1 MKPETKKAFLSGISD
16 AWGYPNFDDNTNFW
30 DMLSYSWANN
40 GANFIQGLPRF
51 IAESGL
57 SLGSNW
63 LAGLI
68 GNKLDFNSYRQK
80 ADYQFALSEK
90 MAENAYNRQL
100 DFWNKQNAYNTPQAM
115 VGRMADAGLNPAQS
129 ITPQPAG
136 GLSSVST
143 PMPSASSSRPNMSEG
158 LKSFGEIL
166 TAVKNMGLLD
176 KETELKA
183 KELVSKQL
191 DNDLKALAKASG
203 FSDAMIS
210 EMNRR
215 AKWEATYGDD
225 VPVPDN
231 PFISDLFPMSIVRN
245 PHTQDYRAGEQSI
258 ATSKAQE
265 RLFDSQRTLNSAET
279 EVARKEALTQVALA
293 ARAWADAA
301 FIEAQESYTR
311 TQEGIAL
318 NRDAREEDENTR
330 QWERHEINQRILV
343 AEELIKNAT
352 ANKIMAEADL
362 IRYEKEI
369 AEIKSN
375 PAYTLKD
382 AMRKINILIHDFA
395 GNIISTVGN

>member
-1 MKPETKKAFLSGISD
+1 ME
-16 AWGYPNFDDNTNFW
+16 DNNFW
-30 DMLSYSWANN
+30 QNLIDSWKSQ
-40 GANFIQGLPRF
+40 GQQFLQGLPSF
-51 IAESGL
+51 IAQSGL
-57 SLGSNW
+57 DLGSKW

-68 GNKLDFNSYRQK
+68 ENKLDFNSYRQK
-80 ADYQFALSEK
+80 ADYQFSLSEK
-90 MAENAYNRQL
+90 MAQNAYNRQL
-100 DFWNKQNAYNTPQAM
+100 DFWNMQNAYNTPKAM
-115 VGRMADAGLNPAQS
+115 VGRMVDAGLNPAQS

-143 PMPSASSSRPNMSEG
+143 PMPSASSSRPDISGG
-158 LKSFGEIL
+158 LQSFGSIL
-166 TAVKNMGLLD
+166 KGVKELGLLD

-203 FSDAMIS
+203 FSDAMIK
-210 EMNRR
+210 EMDRR
-215 AKWEATYGDD
+215 AQWESVYGED
-225 VPVPDN
+225 VPPPDN
-231 PFISDLFPMSIVRN
+231 PYISDLFPMSTVRN

-265 RLFDSQRTLNSAET
+265 RLFDSQSTLNSAET

-311 TQEGIAL
+311 TQEGIAI
-318 NRDAREEDENTR
+318 NRDAREADENTR

-362 IRYEKEI
+362 KRYEKEI

-382 AMRKINILIHDFA
+382 AMRKLNILIHDFA